1 MIDLQGPALAQETA
15 MRQSA
20 KRHQILVCQSCRHK
34 DSPCRPGLAL
44 LEKLRAAV
52 SEAKGLA
59 EDFEIS
65 GTACMAGCDRP
76 CTVAWRATGK
86 ATWLFGDIDPDAD
99 IDALVDFATLYQR
112 LEDGWCRAADRPG
125 KLATPPPSR
134 RLRTS
139 PSTPATSPRAA
150 RQEPPMA
157 RSMSPSALAVAQYT
171 PAI

>member
-125 KLATPPPSR
+125 KLATATLAR
-134 RLRTS
+134 I
-139 PSTPATSPRAA
+139 PAAMIVTGEGIS
-150 RQEPPMA
+150 Q
-157 RSMSPSALAVAQYT
+157 
-171 PAI
+171 